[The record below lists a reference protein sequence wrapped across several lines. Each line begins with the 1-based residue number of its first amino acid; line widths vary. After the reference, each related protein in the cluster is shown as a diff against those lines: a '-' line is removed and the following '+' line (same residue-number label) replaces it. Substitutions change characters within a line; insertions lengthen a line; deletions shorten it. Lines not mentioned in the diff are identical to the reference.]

1 MKKSLSVILAVIF
14 VIGVCFSTPFTI
26 ISRASTAVDGLTF
39 ELNDNGKSYY
49 VSGYSESVSDELVI
63 PSTYNDLPVTSIGSH
78 AFEDCFALK
87 SVIIP
92 DSVTSIGDYTFYS
105 CSVLT
110 SVTIPDSVTTI
121 GEGAFYYCVAL
132 TSVTIP
138 DNVTN
143 IGESAFSYCYDLE
156 NVTLGNGITGLSNL
170 MFAGCS
176 SLTSITIPDSVTTIG
191 GGAFYECIKL
201 ANVTIP
207 NNVTTIGEA
216 AFYYCRELTS
226 LILPNNITNIGDDA
240 FANCSQELV
249 LFINN
254 NDYLIEYLEKNNLN
268 YTFKS
273 PLVFELNED
282 GQSYSVVGYN
292 ITNETELVIPS
303 TYNDLPVTSIGNEA
317 FKECISLTSVI
328 ISDGV
333 KSIGDYA
340 FNDCVSL
347 TSVTIPDGL
356 TSIGE
361 GAFYHCPVLTS
372 IAIPDSVTNIGESA
386 FYYCYDLENV
396 TIGNDITSIS
406 DFMFAECIS
415 LTSITIPDNVTSIGA
430 GAFYEC
436 IKLANVTIPNNVTTI
451 GEAAF
456 YYCRE
461 LTSLILPN
469 NITNIG
475 DDAFANCSQELVLFI
490 NNNDYL
496 IEYLEKNN
504 LNYTFKSPLVFELND
519 DGESYYVSDC
529 DTSVSGELVIP
540 SIYNDL
546 SVTSIGNEAFKEC
559 ISLTSITIP
568 NTVTSVGEN
577 AFAKCTQLKKV
588 NISDLEN
595 WCNIEFASD
604 YANPL
609 SNGAGLYLDGKIIRN
624 LILPESLTEVK
635 DYTFY
640 GNKFLKSVK
649 LPDTIE
655 KIGASA
661 FAGCRY
667 IDLVVMSKNVTDIGA
682 NAFDGCSS
690 LESVVIPKTLKNV
703 GYGAFHPNDGLKYV
717 FYEGSVSD
725 WNNIVMDEDNFTGRN
740 LVIHYNS
747 TGHTYMEVVNEP
759 IFDGVESTREEIC
772 TVCAHVGKVEKIEFM
787 NEYLAGVTTFGVALD
802 KQTKYLSTNLCAS
815 QDLSETIAVIDGYTL
830 NTIPNSFNFYG
841 TGSKVQVLDD
851 NGVQVDEYTL
861 IVRGDVN
868 GDSVCDVLDLMLIEL
883 ARTNNRNLDGVY
895 LTAGD
900 LAENGVIDDSDFNAI
915 VNKAIGI

>member
-78 AFEDCFALK
+78 AFEDCIALK

-92 DSVTSIGDYTFYS
+92 DSVTSIGDYAFYS

-207 NNVTTIGEA
+207 DNVTTIGEA

-249 LFINN
+249 FFINN

-273 PLVFELNED
+273 PLVFELNYD
-282 GQSYSVVGYN
+282 GESYYVSDCDTSVSG
-292 ITNETELVIPS
+292 ELVIPS

-661 FAGCRY
+661 FAGCRN
-667 IDLVVMSKNVTDIGA
+667 IDLVVMSKNITDIGA

-747 TGHTYMEVVNEP
+747 TGHTYMEVVNKP